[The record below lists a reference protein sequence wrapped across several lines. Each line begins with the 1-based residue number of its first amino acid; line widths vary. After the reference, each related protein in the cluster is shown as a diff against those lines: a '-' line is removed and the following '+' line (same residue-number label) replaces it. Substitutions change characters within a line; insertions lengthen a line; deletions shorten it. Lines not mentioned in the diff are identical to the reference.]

1 MDRKNIIKS
10 INENLEQ
17 LPHKAYIWNRG
28 FPRVKT
34 LDEITKKEI
43 FIEIHALRYPI
54 TQTKGV
60 LFTVLFAFTPN
71 IIERGCNKISAKT
84 LNKILSQVQR
94 NK

>member
-1 MDRKNIIKS
+1 MNRKNIIKS

-17 LPHKAYIWNRG
+17 LPDKAYIWNRG

-43 FIEIHALRYPI
+43 FIEIHALRYPL
-54 TQTKGV
+54 TKNEG
-60 LFTVLFAFTPN
+60 LFFTVLFAFCPWIN
-71 IIERGCNKISAKT
+71 ERGWNNVSTKT
-84 LNKILSQVQR
+84 LNKLLTYVQR